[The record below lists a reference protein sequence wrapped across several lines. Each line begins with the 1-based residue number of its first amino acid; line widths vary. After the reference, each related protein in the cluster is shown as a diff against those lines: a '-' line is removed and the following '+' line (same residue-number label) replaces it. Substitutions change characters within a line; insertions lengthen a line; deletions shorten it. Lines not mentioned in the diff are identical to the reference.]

1 MMTQPGSPKLD
12 LRSVLYERAF
22 GRLVDPPQPDVVF
35 RFHVGLGTRAF
46 FVSPLPLWSTAVASQ
61 CRQAEI
67 V

>member
-46 FVSPLPLWSTAVASQ
+46 FCFPAAFMVHSSRVAVQ
-61 CRQAEI
+61 TG
-67 V
+67 